1 MARGNKKEILEKL
14 SALKTSTPTKTRSSS
29 FKKAKKENLGG
40 KSLRQDTVSPNE
52 YRDFNGLVLENISAV
67 NRITYIM
74 LEEIENFHLAVINN
88 WHRLT
93 FVLLDLM
100 KVNFTYFINT
110 GSRRKKSG
118 TFPSLN

>member
-1 MARGNKKEILEKL
+1 MARGNKIEILEKL

-29 FKKAKKENLGG
+29 FKKTKKENIGG
-40 KSLRQDTVSPNE
+40 KSLRQDTVTTNE
-52 YRDFNGLVLENISAV
+52 YRDFNGLVLENISAA
-67 NRITYIM
+67 NRISYIM

-118 TFPSLN
+118 SFPRLN